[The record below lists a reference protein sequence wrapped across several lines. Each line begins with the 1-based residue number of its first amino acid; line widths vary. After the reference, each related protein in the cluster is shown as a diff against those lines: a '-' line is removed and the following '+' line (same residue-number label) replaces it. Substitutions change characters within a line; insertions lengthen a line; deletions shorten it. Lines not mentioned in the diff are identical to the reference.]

1 MWNFGIEG
9 KEGGRSW
16 RSSDL
21 DPTRAAMET
30 AKMAL
35 TALRALFAIADTAE
49 ENEAGPLNG

>member
-1 MWNFGIEG
+1 MWNFGIESE
-9 KEGGRSW
+9 EGGRSW

-21 DPTRAAMET
+21 DPTRAAMES